1 MKMKR
6 IIAMAMTGLFVIGT
20 TSNAFAETG
29 PHLLYGTEK
38 TYGEDSTQHGELLEW
53 EDGVNSKY
61 AILPKNDTFS
71 FEKGASSVDP
81 SHNVVINWE
90 CPNSFDEN
98 GQVGLFW
105 EAYMT
110 AKTEKLEFG
119 KEYPVYPN
127 EVKTKIEEF
136 SRGYADYTMSHV
148 DDPFI
153 IIQVIDYDLN
163 YSWWW
168 VAQVTDEWVAPTSN
182 NNKAQHWAG
191 NDKGWWIV
199 NPDGSYLV
207 DTWYQSKESGRW
219 YYMGSDGYMLVN
231 TITPDG
237 YAVGADGAWVQ

>member
-6 IIAMAMTGLFVIGT
+6 IIAMAMTGLLVIGT
-20 TSNAFAETG
+20 TSTAFAETG

-38 TYGEDSTQHGELLEW
+38 TYGEDSTQHGELLEL
-53 EDGVNSKY
+53 EETLSSRY

-71 FEKGASSVDP
+71 FEKGASNIDP
-81 SHNVVINWE
+81 SHNVVITWE

-98 GQVGLFW
+98 GQVGLIW
-105 EAYMT
+105 EGELP

-127 EVKTKIEEF
+127 EVKAKIEELGKMGD
-136 SRGYADYTMSHV
+136 RISHV

-153 IIQVIDYDLN
+153 IIKIYDYDLN
-163 YSWWW
+163 YYWWW
-168 VAQVTDEWVAPTSN
+168 VAQVTDNWVAPTGN
-182 NNKAQHWAG
+182 NNGTQHWAG

-207 DTWYQSKESGRW
+207 NTWYQSSVSGKW
-219 YYMGSDGYMLVN
+219 YYMGSDGYMLVD

-237 YAVGADGAWVQ
+237 YAVGEDGAWVQ